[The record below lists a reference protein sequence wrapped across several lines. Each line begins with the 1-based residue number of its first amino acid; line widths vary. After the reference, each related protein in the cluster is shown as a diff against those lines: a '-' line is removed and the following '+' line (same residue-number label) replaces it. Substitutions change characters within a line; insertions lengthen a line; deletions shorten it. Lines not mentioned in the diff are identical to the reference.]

1 MRSNGSSLDTTASK
15 LKCVSILEYI
25 FLLFCAVE
33 AFFFNWRKVIP
44 HICFNLLSWLTSG
57 SLSGSSVAR
66 CHACSKMMPT
76 FFKLCNEYSNPLF
89 VYADVEKCA
98 TSTSDVRYTPTFR
111 FYRDGEKVDEFY
123 GAGAQRLRDRVW
135 LQS

>member
-1 MRSNGSSLDTTASK
+1 MD
-15 LKCVSILEYI
+15 
-25 FLLFCAVE
+25 
-33 AFFFNWRKVIP
+33 
-44 HICFNLLSWLTSG
+44 
-57 SLSGSSVAR
+57 R